1 ATQQLDRIVIDEC
14 HVVLSRKYTFRKQLQ
29 QLGKLMMAETQMVL
43 LTATLP
49 PSEEEEL
56 WRRMY
61 YEKEQVKVFRA
72 RTARVNVGYRVI
84 DVSGVGRQ
92 AEKEGFVLKLI
103 KARFEGCGTGKV
115 VVYCNTVG
123 RVKRFAEELGCDA
136 YHHHAIGKDSILND
150 FTEGKQRIIVAT
162 RALGMGVDIPD
173 IRVIVHV
180 DRPRTLLDY
189 AQESG
194 RAGRDGARSEAIA
207 IVDNGEGGWRDNE
220 QTEKDRRLVEKYMRG
235 KDGSAVCRRIVL
247 DEYLDARRVRVGC
260 EEGEELC
267 DVCGGIVGVEDKEAT
282 GEERVEEE
290 VEAEK

>member
-1 ATQQLDRIVIDEC
+1 MKRRCRELGVLCAEWSGRNPPDAAAVVLVTPESAVSDGFMTFLNRLRATQQLDRIVIDEC

-103 KARFEGCGTGKV
+103 KARFEGSGTGKV

-173 IRVIVHV
+173 IRVI
-180 DRPRTLLDY
+180 
-189 AQESG
+189 
-194 RAGRDGARSEAIA
+194 
-207 IVDNGEGGWRDNE
+207 
-220 QTEKDRRLVEKYMRG
+220 
-235 KDGSAVCRRIVL
+235 
-247 DEYLDARRVRVGC
+247 
-260 EEGEELC
+260 
-267 DVCGGIVGVEDKEAT
+267 
-282 GEERVEEE
+282 
-290 VEAEK
+290 